1 MDYFQNIS
9 YTVSHVFL
17 MLFLYLFITHRY
29 SKPITKA
36 ICIAS
41 CVILNV
47 TDLIKLNLYP
57 TNDLIYLFVTIFQI
71 IVTQYTGILI
81 AKKRN
86 AKVLF
91 MGLSASNY
99 VIIGSVFASILY
111 IYTGY
116 VLPALAGSI
125 AIHTLLLYILYGN
138 IRNIWLRQ
146 YEKEYTRGWW
156 KLCLIP
162 VFFYCSFSF
171 VAFFPRTLYENP
183 QNIPGI
189 IFFTITMLV
198 SYVVV
203 LQYIE
208 TEADQ
213 KNTYLKN
220 VLFESYI
227 KGLENQF
234 YLVEQSEQNLKILRH
249 DMRHFS
255 SMISHLLDQKEYDE
269 IRNTLS
275 YINDVTD
282 ENKVVKYTNNLMV
295 NTIISKMMARA
306 ASFAATVHLDID
318 VEKEIPV
325 NNYEFSA
332 VIANLFENALICV
345 KNFEPEKRTIEL
357 KVHCSQKQ
365 LFIQTKNAF
374 REKITFDTQTG
385 LPKSKKGEDHGLGMQ
400 SMLAFSDKIDG
411 TIDCFCENGVFQM
424 ILFARFDSTAM

>member
-1 MDYFQNIS
+1 
-9 YTVSHVFL
+9 
-17 MLFLYLFITHRY
+17 
-29 SKPITKA
+29 
-36 ICIAS
+36 
-41 CVILNV
+41 
-47 TDLIKLNLYP
+47 
-57 TNDLIYLFVTIFQI
+57 
-71 IVTQYTGILI
+71 
-81 AKKRN
+81 
-86 AKVLF
+86 
-91 MGLSASNY
+91 
-99 VIIGSVFASILY
+99 
-111 IYTGY
+111 
-116 VLPALAGSI
+116 
-125 AIHTLLLYILYGN
+125 
-138 IRNIWLRQ
+138 
-146 YEKEYTRGWW
+146 
-156 KLCLIP
+156 
-162 VFFYCSFSF
+162 
-171 VAFFPRTLYENP
+171 
-183 QNIPGI
+183 
-189 IFFTITMLV
+189 
-198 SYVVV
+198 
-203 LQYIE
+203 
-208 TEADQ
+208 
-213 KNTYLKN
+213 
-220 VLFESYI
+220 
-227 KGLENQF
+227 
-234 YLVEQSEQNLKILRH
+234 
-249 DMRHFS
+249 MRHFS

>member
-345 KNFEPEKRTIEL
+345 KDFEPEKRTIEL

>member
-171 VAFFPRTLYENP
+171 VAFFPRTLYEDP

-424 ILFARFDSTAM
+424 ILFARFDSAAM